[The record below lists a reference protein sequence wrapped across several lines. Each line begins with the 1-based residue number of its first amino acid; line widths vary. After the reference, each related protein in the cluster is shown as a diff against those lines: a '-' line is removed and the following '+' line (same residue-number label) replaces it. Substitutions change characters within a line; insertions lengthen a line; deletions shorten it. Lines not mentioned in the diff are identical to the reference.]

1 MHGAFKFLFHGR
13 DLGVAKLV
21 GNVVVGIVTF
31 LRFIFTVTIGII
43 ERSQILGDAFRVVVA
58 TSGRPVGD
66 DGRDFVLNSITA
78 TKDKRLLKMN
88 IFYIKEEGRPVGALV
103 LNMEMDFFL
112 RMSSFLNERLMTE
125 KEGDSVYLSGMPSD
139 LRARRA
145 EGLDAIDSVIRSF
158 GPSAEKMTPSERK
171 EVFIDIYDTGVFK
184 LKGAIPRAAEA
195 LKVSEKTIYRY
206 LSEIKKGR

>member
-1 MHGAFKFLFHGR
+1 MNRTLEAYKGLISFLGEALPEEFDAVLF
-13 DLGVAKLV
+13 DLTDK
-21 GNVVVGIVTF
+21 
-31 LRFIFTVTIGII
+31 RFPVIEKSDWGKSGEELMRKAIADNLKNGFT
-43 ERSQILGDAFRVVVA
+43 
-58 TSGRPVGD
+58 

-112 RMSSFLNERLMTE
+112 RMSSFLNKRLMTE
-125 KEGDSVYLSGMPSD
+125 KDGDSVYLSGMPSD

-158 GPSAEKMTPSERK
+158 GPPAEKMTPSERK

>member
-1 MHGAFKFLFHGR
+1 MNRTLEAYKGLISFLGEALPEEFDAVLF
-13 DLGVAKLV
+13 DLTDK
-21 GNVVVGIVTF
+21 
-31 LRFIFTVTIGII
+31 RFPVIEKSDWVKSGEELMRKAIADNLKNGFT
-43 ERSQILGDAFRVVVA
+43 
-58 TSGRPVGD
+58 

-125 KEGDSVYLSGMPSD
+125 KDGDSVYLSGMPSD
-139 LRARRA
+139 PRARRA

-158 GPSAEKMTPSERK
+158 GPPAEKMTPSERK